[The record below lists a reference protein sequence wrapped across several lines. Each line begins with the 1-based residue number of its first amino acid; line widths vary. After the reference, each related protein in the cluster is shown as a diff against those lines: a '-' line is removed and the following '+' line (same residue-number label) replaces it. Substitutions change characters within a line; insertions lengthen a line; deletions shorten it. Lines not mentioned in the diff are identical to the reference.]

1 MGDDQPDFEIEG
13 GKDEALIGC
22 CCKWFSEGIHAGVG
36 RKRSQGGDE
45 GEGSFVGKGILICG
59 RHNSKKVFKV
69 KELQREFIPKSY
81 TGAKEQTTWWSWV
94 IFNERPNGILPAGSV
109 NI

>member
-1 MGDDQPDFEIEG
+1 
-13 GKDEALIGC
+13 
-22 CCKWFSEGIHAGVG
+22 
-36 RKRSQGGDE
+36 
-45 GEGSFVGKGILICG
+45 LICG